1 MTYTMKQRK
10 NSYFL
15 ITIIVVSIF
24 VSIPIISNH
33 FFHPQ
38 HYFHVA
44 IHEAGFILATFLVG
58 ITIISYRETKLPRML
73 FSSAAF
79 AALAI
84 TQLGYMIE
92 KINIPSTME
101 VEGVAQGHFDIGIL
115 IMTAIFAAG
124 IFYKRH

>member
-1 MTYTMKQRK
+1 MTYTVKQRK

-15 ITIIVVSIF
+15 ITILVASIL

-33 FFHPQ
+33 FFHPE

-44 IHEAGFILATFLVG
+44 IHESGFILAIFLVG

-79 AALAI
+79 VVLAI
-84 TQLGYMIE
+84 SQLVYMIE

-101 VEGVAQGHFDIGIL
+101 MEDAIQGHFDIGIL
-115 IMTAIFAAG
+115 IMTVIFAVG